1 MYSTTDFKKGL
12 KIEMEKEPYEII
24 DFQHVKP
31 GKGGAFVRTKL
42 KSLIS
47 GKVIDRTLRA
57 GEKVDTPN
65 IEEKNMQYLYSEG
78 NDFIFMDNETY
89 DQVHIDKEACAES
102 SGFLLENI
110 NVKVLY
116 YNGKPINIETP
127 NFIEVKIAQTEPGLR
142 GDTVSGATK
151 PATLETGL
159 VISVP
164 LFFTLAAKTAS
175 ASFIS
180 VLLTANLARSVCSES
195 KNR

>member
-12 KIEMEKEPYEII
+12 RIEMEKEPYEII

-65 IEEKNMQYLYSEG
+65 IEEKNMQYLYDEG
-78 NDFIFMDNETY
+78 NSFVFMDNETY
-89 DQVHIDKEACAES
+89 DQVHIDKEASAES
-102 SGFLLENI
+102 AGFLLENI
-110 NVKVLY
+110 HVKILY
-116 YNGKPINIETP
+116 YNGKPVNIEVP
-127 NFIEVKIAQTEPGLR
+127 NFIDLKIAKTEPGLR

-164 LFFTLAAKTAS
+164 LFLNEGDIIKVDTRTKTYIERVS
-175 ASFIS
+175 
-180 VLLTANLARSVCSES
+180 S
-195 KNR
+195 K

>member
-12 KIEMEKEPYEII
+12 RIEMEKEPYEII

-57 GEKVDTPN
+57 GEKVETPD

-78 NDFIFMDNETY
+78 DDFVFMDNETY
-89 DQVHIDKEACAES
+89 EQIHINKEASAES
-102 SGFLLENI
+102 AGFLLENI
-110 NVKVLY
+110 NVKILY
-116 YNGKPINIETP
+116 YNGKHINIEVP
-127 NFIEVKIAQTEPGLR
+127 NFIDIKIAQTEPGLR

-159 VISVP
+159 VIGVP
-164 LFFTLAAKTAS
+164 LFLNEGDIIKVDTRTKS
-175 ASFIS
+175 YIERVSS
-180 VLLTANLARSVCSES
+180 R
-195 KNR
+195 

>member
-12 KIEMEKEPYEII
+12 RIEMEKEPYEII

-57 GEKVDTPN
+57 GEKVETPN
-65 IEEKNMQYLYSEG
+65 IEEKNMQYLYDEG
-78 NDFIFMDNETY
+78 SDFVFMDNETY
-89 DQVHIDKEACAES
+89 DQVHIDKEASAES
-102 SGFLLENI
+102 AGFLLENI
-110 NVKVLY
+110 HVKVLY
-116 YNGKPINIETP
+116 YNGKPINIEVP
-127 NFIEVKIAQTEPGLR
+127 NFIELKITQTEPGLR

-164 LFFTLAAKTAS
+164 LFLNEGDIIKVDTRTKTYIERVS
-175 ASFIS
+175 
-180 VLLTANLARSVCSES
+180 S
-195 KNR
+195 K